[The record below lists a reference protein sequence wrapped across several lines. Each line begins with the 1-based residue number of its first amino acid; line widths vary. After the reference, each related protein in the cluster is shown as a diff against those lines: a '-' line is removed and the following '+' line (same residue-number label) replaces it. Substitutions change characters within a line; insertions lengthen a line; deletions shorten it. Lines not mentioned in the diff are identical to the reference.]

1 MGKILDAKV
10 KVLID
15 KSNTFNLVK
24 NSDLNTKL
32 ATLATKA
39 YLKWEQ
45 DKIVKLQAFDLS
57 YFCSK
62 HFLATMTL
70 NICFF
75 IKQRLVRWS

>member
-24 NSDLNTKL
+24 NSELNTKL

-39 YLKWEQ
+39 YLK
-45 DKIVKLQAFDLS
+45 
-57 YFCSK
+57 
-62 HFLATMTL
+62 
-70 NICFF
+70 
-75 IKQRLVRWS
+75 